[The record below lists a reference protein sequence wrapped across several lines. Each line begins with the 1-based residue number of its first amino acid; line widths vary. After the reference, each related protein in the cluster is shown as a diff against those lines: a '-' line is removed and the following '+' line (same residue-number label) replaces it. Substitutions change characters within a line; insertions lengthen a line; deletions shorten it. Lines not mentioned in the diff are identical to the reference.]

1 MLQVWRTESIYRDMT
16 KLWIKD
22 LTYASDSMQ
31 LFDYLRGQPGA
42 VFLDSGSRRRNARY
56 DILTACPS
64 RLIRSKDGIT
74 TVEYADGQSQR
85 YTEDPFEIVRT
96 QLAFDQIES
105 DGELPFHSGAIG
117 YFGYDLGRRIEKLPC
132 YASDSDG
139 LPELMLGIYDWAVV
153 NDHLRKRTCLIAY
166 PSDQFSIKDF
176 SRWEELLSQAPRPAE
191 KFACKQL
198 GALQSNMDRATY
210 VRCFN
215 AVKEHIYQGNCYQI
229 NLAQRFAISMECD
242 AWQLYRRLRSIN
254 SAPYSAYLDFGQ
266 FQVLSISPE
275 RFLHLQ
281 ESYVETSP
289 IKGTRRRYRDPDQ
302 DTKQMEALRKS
313 AKDKAENLMIV
324 DLLRND
330 FGKSCRPG
338 SINTKHLFN
347 VESFDNVHHLVS
359 TVCGNLDKNKD
370 ALHLLKDCFP
380 GGSITGAPK
389 LRAME
394 IIEEL
399 EPHRRGVYCGS
410 IGYLSRNGDMM
421 LNIAIRTAIYQNRQ
435 FVFYGGG
442 GIVADS
448 DADLEYQETMDKVS
462 SMTDLLKEAANE

>member
-1 MLQVWRTESIYRDMT
+1 MLQVWRNESSYQDMT
-16 KLWIKD
+16 KLWVKD
-22 LTYASDSMQ
+22 LAYAGDSTQ
-31 LFDYLRGQPGA
+31 LFDYLREQPGA

-64 RLIRSKDGIT
+64 CLIRSKDGIT
-74 TVEYADGQSQR
+74 TVRYADGQSQS
-85 YTEDPFEIVRT
+85 YSEDPFQVVRT
-96 QLAFDQIES
+96 HLAFDKIENDS
-105 DGELPFHSGAIG
+105 ELPFHGGAIG
-117 YFGYDLGRRIEKLPC
+117 YFGYDLGRRIERLPS

-166 PSDQFSIKDF
+166 PNDQFGAEDF
-176 SRWEELLSQAPRPAE
+176 SWWEELLSQARHPAQ
-191 KFACKQL
+191 KFVCKHL
-198 GALQSNMDRATY
+198 GELQSNMDHATY

-229 NLAQRFAISMECD
+229 NLAQRFAVAMECD
-242 AWQLYRRLRSIN
+242 AWQLYCRLRSIN

-275 RFLHLQ
+275 RFLHLH
-281 ESYVETSP
+281 EGYVETSP
-289 IKGTRRRYRDPDQ
+289 IKGTRPRHSDPEQ
-302 DTKQMEALRKS
+302 DNKQIEALSGS
-313 AKDKAENLMIV
+313 AKDRAENLMIV

-338 SINTKHLFN
+338 SIAARHLFN

-359 TVCGNLDKNKD
+359 TVCGNLNENKD

-421 LNIAIRTAIYQNRQ
+421 LNIAIRTAIYQNQQ